1 MKTVVIPPSFFEKNR
16 NRLSHSL
23 KGRSLAIFHSND
35 EMSRTA
41 DQYFPYR
48 QDSDLFYLTGINQE
62 KTLLL
67 LAPDH
72 PDETLREILFIR
84 KPNPILET
92 WEGHKLLPEEAKT
105 LSGIENVKFTDD
117 IDALLAPL
125 MMHAEFV
132 YLNLPEYPKFIPE
145 LPCRNLRMSE
155 ALQHK
160 FPAHHYERLAPL
172 MRELRVIKS
181 ADELVL
187 IQKAC
192 QITRDAF
199 LRVLKSVKPD
209 MMEFEVEAEITYEFL
224 RQGARGHAYQPIVAS
239 GKNACTLHYINNNKP
254 CMAGDLLLMDFG
266 AEYGNYAADCTR
278 TIPVSGRFTP
288 RQKELYTAVR
298 DVFKFA
304 CTLMKPGNTINKVHA
319 EVCRR
324 FGQEHV
330 KLGLY
335 SSTDLENQDSK
346 NPLYHQFYM
355 HGTSHFMGLDV
366 HDVGN
371 KDAEFRPGMVLT
383 CEPAVYLPAENT
395 GIRLES
401 NILITG
407 EGNIDLMKDIP
418 MAPEAIEALMQP
430 L

>member
-1 MKTVVIPPSFFEKNR
+1 
-16 NRLSHSL
+16 
-23 KGRSLAIFHSND
+23 
-35 EMSRTA
+35 
-41 DQYFPYR
+41 
-48 QDSDLFYLTGINQE
+48 
-62 KTLLL
+62 
-67 LAPDH
+67 
-72 PDETLREILFIR
+72 
-84 KPNPILET
+84 
-92 WEGHKLLPEEAKT
+92 
-105 LSGIENVKFTDD
+105 
-117 IDALLAPL
+117 L

-145 LPCRNLRMSE
+145 LPSRNLRMSE
-155 ALQHK
+155 ALQQK
-160 FPAHHYERLAPL
+160 FPAHRYERLAPL

-181 ADELVL
+181 ADEIAL

-192 QITRDAF
+192 EITREAF
-199 LRVLKSVKPD
+199 LRVLKFVKPG
-209 MMEFEVEAEITYEFL
+209 MMEFEVEAEITYAFI

-239 GKNACTLHYINNNKP
+239 GKNACTLHYIDNNKT

-288 RQKELYTAVR
+288 RQKELYTTVHE
-298 DVFKFA
+298 VFKFA
-304 CTLMKPGNTINKVHA
+304 CTLIKPGNTINKVHT

-324 FGQEHV
+324 FGLEHV

-335 SSTDLENQDSK
+335 SAAELESQDSK
-346 NPLYHQFYM
+346 NPRYHQYYM

-383 CEPAVYLPAENT
+383 CEPAVYVPEENT

-401 NILITG
+401 NILVTG
-407 EGNIDLMKDIP
+407 DGNIDLMKDIP
-418 MAPEAIEALMQP
+418 MAPGDIEALMQS
-430 L
+430 